1 MFLKMNN
8 DNNLTQKK
16 IKELLNINDLN
27 ELKLSNFIY
36 LKNDINTVDIINN
49 VLNFYKVLIE

>member
-1 MFLKMNN
+1 MNN